1 MELLS
6 ITQAVAQEKNLDYD
20 IVLNNAL
27 AALEK
32 AARNHYGRENDIRIS
47 IDRKT
52 QEMKIARY
60 REVVADDAEIENEY
74 YQIHL
79 KDALRED
86 KNAKVGEFMIDDL
99 PMITFSRA
107 DAQTVKQSFNQGI
120 READREKQFEE
131 FKDREGEVVYGT
143 VKREEYGNVTVD
155 LGGKAEAT
163 MRRDES
169 LPRERFKMGDRVR
182 AYIYRVSRELRGP
195 QIFISRTHPQFMAK
209 LFSAEVPEIYDGV
222 IEIKSVARD
231 PGSRAKIAVYSNDGS
246 IDPVGACVG
255 MRGSRVQAVVN
266 ELAGEKVDIIPWSED
281 PATFVVN
288 ALAPAEVAKIVLDE
302 DAGRLEVVV
311 PDDQLSLA
319 IGRRGQNVRLAS
331 MLTGWDI
338 DILTEAEESER
349 RAKETKERTE
359 LFTAVLDVDDVIAH
373 LLVAEG
379 FTNIDE
385 VAYIETSELAG
396 IEGFDEGVASEL
408 QNRAKTWLEKRD
420 ADRAATMTKYGIT
433 DDLKNF
439 EGMTYEMLE
448 ALGKEGVK
456 TLDDFADLASDELI
470 EFVGKE
476 NLKPAAANEMIMRA
490 RASWFADEDAG
501 ATAPADE

>member
-143 VKREEYGNVTVD
+143 V
-155 LGGKAEAT
+155 
-163 MRRDES
+163 
-169 LPRERFKMGDRVR
+169 
-182 AYIYRVSRELRGP
+182 
-195 QIFISRTHPQFMAK
+195 
-209 LFSAEVPEIYDGV
+209 
-222 IEIKSVARD
+222 
-231 PGSRAKIAVYSNDGS
+231 
-246 IDPVGACVG
+246 
-255 MRGSRVQAVVN
+255 
-266 ELAGEKVDIIPWSED
+266 
-281 PATFVVN
+281 
-288 ALAPAEVAKIVLDE
+288 
-302 DAGRLEVVV
+302 
-311 PDDQLSLA
+311 
-319 IGRRGQNVRLAS
+319 
-331 MLTGWDI
+331 
-338 DILTEAEESER
+338 
-349 RAKETKERTE
+349 
-359 LFTAVLDVDDVIAH
+359 
-373 LLVAEG
+373 
-379 FTNIDE
+379 
-385 VAYIETSELAG
+385 
-396 IEGFDEGVASEL
+396 
-408 QNRAKTWLEKRD
+408 
-420 ADRAATMTKYGIT
+420 
-433 DDLKNF
+433 
-439 EGMTYEMLE
+439 
-448 ALGKEGVK
+448 
-456 TLDDFADLASDELI
+456 
-470 EFVGKE
+470 
-476 NLKPAAANEMIMRA
+476 
-490 RASWFADEDAG
+490 
-501 ATAPADE
+501 

>member
-20 IVLNNAL
+20 IVLSNAL
-27 AALEK
+27 SALEK
-32 AARNHYGRENDIRIS
+32 AAKNHYGRENDIRITL
-47 IDRKT
+47 DKKT
-52 QEMKIARY
+52 QEMRIHRW
-60 REVVADDAEIENEY
+60 REVMADDAELENEH

-86 KNAKVGEFMIDDL
+86 KNAKAGEYLIDEL
-99 PMITFSRA
+99 PMVTFSRA

-131 FKDREGEVVYGT
+131 FKDREGEIIYGQ
-143 VKREEYGNVTVD
+143 VKQEEYGNLTID
-155 LGGKAEAT
+155 IGGKAIGM
-163 MRRDES
+163 MRRDET
-169 LPRERFKMGDRVR
+169 LPRERYKIGDRVR
-182 AYIYRVSRELRGP
+182 AYIYRVSRELRGA
-195 QIFISRTHPQFMAK
+195 QIFLSRTHPQFMAK
-209 LFSAEVPEIYDGV
+209 LFTAEVPEIYDGV
-222 IEIKSVARD
+222 IEIKAVARD
-231 PGSRAKIAVYSNDGS
+231 PGSRAKFAVYSRDGS

-266 ELAGEKVDIIPWSED
+266 ELGGEKVDIIPWSED

-302 DAGRLEVVV
+302 DEGRLEVVV

-385 VAYIETSELAG
+385 IAYIETSELAG
-396 IEGFDEGVASEL
+396 IEGFDEGVATEL
-408 QNRAKTWLEKRD
+408 QGRAKTWLETRD
-420 ADRAATMTKYGIT
+420 TERETTIEKLGIA
-433 DDLKNF
+433 DDLRNF
-439 EGMTYEMLE
+439 EGVTFEMLE
-448 ALGKEGVK
+448 LLGANGVK
-456 TLDDFADLASDELI
+456 TLDDLADLAGDELVEI
-470 EFVGKE
+470 VGKD
-476 NLKPAAANEMIMRA
+476 KIKIGAANDLIMRA
-490 RASWFADEDAG
+490 RAHWFPDENAEESAEG
-501 ATAPADE
+501 